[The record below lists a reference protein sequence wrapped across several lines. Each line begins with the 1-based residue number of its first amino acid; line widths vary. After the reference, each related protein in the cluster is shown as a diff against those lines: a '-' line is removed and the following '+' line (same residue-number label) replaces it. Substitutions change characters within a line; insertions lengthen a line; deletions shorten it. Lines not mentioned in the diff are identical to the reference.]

1 MPLSVL
7 DTADAHIGASTGNI
21 VRDAV
26 LVSHIPAHASQFC
39 LSVAS
44 ALSSAHI
51 LAGGDQCSLLAVR
64 FISDVLVSG
73 ITVPSTTSCPTRS
86 TGAAGMPRRNQGVH
100 LPWRPRRVPQDAR
113 APTGPAVKKPIRA
126 AIPCSNPVAVERT
139 RTRSV
144 LLLIGSGVET
154 VMSFVC
160 LTPIV

>member
-26 LVSHIPAHASQFC
+26 LVSHIPAHSQLC

-51 LAGGDQCSLLAVR
+51 LAGGDQCSLLAGVHLRR
-64 FISDVLVSG
+64 FSVWNNSAQHHQLPHKEHRSG
-73 ITVPSTTSCPTRS
+73 RN
-86 TGAAGMPRRNQGVH
+86 AQEEPRVH

>member
-1 MPLSVL
+1 MCHYQFWTPLTPTLAQALATSLEMPCWYP
-7 DTADAHIGASTGNI
+7 I
-21 VRDAV
+21 
-26 LVSHIPAHASQFC
+26 SQNHGRLC

-51 LAGGDQCSLLAVR
+51 LAGGDQCSCSLV

-126 AIPCSNPVAVERT
+126 AIPCSNPVAVNEPGRAQ
-139 RTRSV
+139 
-144 LLLIGSGVET
+144 
-154 VMSFVC
+154 C
-160 LTPIV
+160 CC